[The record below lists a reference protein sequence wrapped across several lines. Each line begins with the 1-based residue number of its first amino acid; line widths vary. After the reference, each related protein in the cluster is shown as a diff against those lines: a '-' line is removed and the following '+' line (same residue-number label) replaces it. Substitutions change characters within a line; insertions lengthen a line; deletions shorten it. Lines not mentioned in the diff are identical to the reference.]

1 MRKYLVLMSVALIS
15 CGVMTAKEARV
26 GKVSNDTIIV
36 VSVNPPMHCVN
47 CEKKIKSNIRFV
59 KGVKKIETDLD
70 KQTVTI
76 TADKTKVKTAELDK
90 AFSKIGYR
98 MNDASAD
105 DK

>member
-1 MRKYLVLMSVALIS
+1 MILIS
-15 CGVMTAKEARV
+15 AVFVSCCVMTAKEPRV

-36 VSVNPPMHCVN
+36 VSVNPPMHCAN

-76 TADKTKVKTAELDK
+76 TADKTKVKTTELDK

-98 MNDASAD
+98 PKAVLAD
-105 DK
+105 DNK